1 MTAFDDFFILLMIMV
16 IKTCSV
22 IFFLPHRAV
31 FSYCFA
37 FSFRYN
43 VSSLCVEQ
51 DGIVSPETDSGFNGT
66 ESRHPTPT
74 EVPKLLPQG
83 AMERWDCLLCLVKM
97 TSLYNP
103 QAFTIAAKSI

>member
-1 MTAFDDFFILLMIMV
+1 MLMIMV

-37 FSFRYN
+37 SSFRYN

-97 TSLYNP
+97 TSLHNP